1 MHLTR
6 TSGNVGTSCFG
17 AQADPLDS
25 AKDPKGQSWQ
35 SQLSDSGSSAF
46 TVTCTAFLPF
56 LFLFFFND
64 FSIIFIYFFA
74 ALGLHCFV
82 QAFSSCSERGL
93 LFVAVLG
100 LLIAVACCGAQAL
113 GARASVVAAYRFGS
127 CVTGALERRF
137 SSCGT
142 RA

>member
-1 MHLTR
+1 MLVPAASGLRLTPWTLLKTQR
-6 TSGNVGTSCFG
+6 DRAGNPSSVTQVLRLSLSPALPSC
-17 AQADPLDS
+17 
-25 AKDPKGQSWQ
+25 
-35 SQLSDSGSSAF
+35 
-46 TVTCTAFLPF
+46 
-56 LFLFFFND
+56 LFFFFFFFND